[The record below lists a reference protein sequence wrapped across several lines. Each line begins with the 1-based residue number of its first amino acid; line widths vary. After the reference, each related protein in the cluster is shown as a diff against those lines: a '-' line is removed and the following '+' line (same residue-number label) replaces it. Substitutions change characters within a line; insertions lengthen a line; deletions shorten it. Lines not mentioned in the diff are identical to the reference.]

1 MKKKSLHFC
10 SSPLIQVLCQLSRDK
25 FVPLEY
31 SAHNNGSSSK
41 QARLKLNRKDE
52 REEAVAATCRI
63 AVSMAQDSRDVSIC
77 PRMYAYFARYRLVHI
92 ALYGFTKKVET
103 LGINFTFCFV
113 YALSFASKFFIEI
126 VDTFSGIQLLLKQIS
141 MLKYSFVTRVLV
153 SSSLS
158 LFSLCSSSL
167 SLSLPLW
174 PSRGYYRNEEINLLV
189 FLWFPFA

>member
-77 PRMYAYFARYRLVHI
+77 HECMHI
-92 ALYGFTKKVET
+92 SPVIDLYTLLCMDLQKK
-103 LGINFTFCFV
+103 
-113 YALSFASKFFIEI
+113 
-126 VDTFSGIQLLLKQIS
+126 LKLWGLI
-141 MLKYSFVTRVLV
+141 
-153 SSSLS
+153 SLS
-158 LFSLCSSSL
+158 ASCMHYPLLPNFSLK
-167 SLSLPLW
+167 
-174 PSRGYYRNEEINLLV
+174 
-189 FLWFPFA
+189 

>member
-1 MKKKSLHFC
+1 M
-10 SSPLIQVLCQLSRDK
+10 LCQLSRDK

-52 REEAVAATCRI
+52 RKEAVAATCRI

-158 LFSLCSSSL
+158 ALPPFLSPSLYDRVAVIIGTRKLIRWCFCDSL
-167 SLSLPLW
+167 SLRSSW
-174 PSRGYYRNEEINLLV
+174 RKRD
-189 FLWFPFA
+189 